1 MRNQTH
7 QQSEHFTLFSKMK
20 MNVTT
25 DLGKI
30 YFFGE
35 EMPVVVGFP
44 EYRTQVRG
52 VDINPSTLAE
62 VTSGCKVVILLG

>member
-1 MRNQTH
+1 
-7 QQSEHFTLFSKMK
+7 MK